1 MSIFLAK
8 VIVNLKLIVD
18 KVPDLDVK
26 YHLKKTTLFSKLN
39 GIVLIQG
46 KEIPHAQGQRRSP
59 SKMVGEANLHSESN
73 LIPAR
78 DTHRAQTDLVC
89 TRTQGLHRE

>member
-8 VIVNLKLIVD
+8 VIVNIKLIVD

-26 YHLKKTTLFSKLN
+26 YYLKKTTLFSKLN

-46 KEIPHAQGQRRSP
+46 EEIPDAQGQKRSP
-59 SKMVGEANLHSESN
+59 SKMVGGANLNLESKP
-73 LIPAR
+73 IPTR
-78 DTHRAQTDLVC
+78 NTQRAQTNLVR
-89 TRTQGLHRE
+89 TRTQGPHRN

>member
-59 SKMVGEANLHSESN
+59 SKMVGGADWNLESKP
-73 LIPAR
+73 IP
-78 DTHRAQTDLVC
+78 
-89 TRTQGLHRE
+89 TRNT

>member
-26 YHLKKTTLFSKLN
+26 YYLKKTTLFSKLN

-46 KEIPHAQGQRRSP
+46 EEIPHAQGQKRSP
-59 SKMVGEANLHSESN
+59 SKMVGGENLNLESKP
-73 LIPAR
+73 IPTR
-78 DTHRAQTDLVC
+78 NTQRAQTNLVR
-89 TRTQGLHRE
+89 TRTQGPHRN